1 MIVAILQI
9 VLSHFALS
17 INMGYLSRMN
27 NVVFRKLIL
36 LSLLALILTSS
47 CSYQRFA
54 RKYLAV
60 AKNEAP
66 YDVVIVPG
74 VPYIDSSNSGLI
86 FTARIL
92 WSKYLYDRGITKN
105 IIFSG
110 SAVSTPYYEGRA
122 MKIIADSLGIPSNHT
137 FAEIRAEHSTE
148 NVWYSMKMAQK
159 MGFKRIAVATDP
171 FQTKMLLSFMK
182 KRCGNL
188 PFVPIVYDT
197 VIVDRHKWQ
206 QQLPKAD
213 FKDAY
218 CPNFVP
224 LAKRQPFSERWRGT
238 MGKHINFN
246 E

>member
-1 MIVAILQI
+1 MPKQPLNILR
-9 VLSHFALS
+9 
-17 INMGYLSRMN
+17 NNYYLSGMN
-27 NVVFRKLIL
+27 NLWCGRL
-36 LSLLALILTSS
+36 LLLGAIALLMLNA

-54 RKYLAV
+54 RKYFTIAT
-60 AKNEAP
+60 KETP
-66 YDVVIVPG
+66 YDVIIVPG
-74 VPYIDSSNSGLI
+74 VPYIDSTNSGLI

-105 IIFSG
+105 IIYSG

-122 MKIIADSLGIPSNHT
+122 MKIIADSLGIPSAHT
-137 FAEIRAEHSTE
+137 FAEIKAEHSTE
-148 NVWYSMKMAQK
+148 NIWYGMKMAKK

-182 KRCGNL
+182 RRCDNM
-188 PFVPIVYDT
+188 PFIPIVYDS
-197 VIVDRHKWQ
+197 VIIDRHKWQ

-218 CPNFVP
+218 CPNFVA
-224 LAKRQPFSERWRGT
+224 LAKRQSFGERWRGT
-238 MGKHINFN
+238 MGKHINFT

>member
-1 MIVAILQI
+1 MNKTVISRLFFLSFFAC
-9 VLSHFALS
+9 VLL
-17 INMGYLSRMN
+17 Y
-27 NVVFRKLIL
+27 
-36 LSLLALILTSS
+36 S

-54 RKYLAV
+54 RKYLAI
-60 AKNEAP
+60 AAREAP

-92 WSKYLYDRGITKN
+92 WSKYLFDKGITKN
-105 IIFSG
+105 VIYSG
-110 SAVSTPYYEGRA
+110 AAVSTAYYEGRA
-122 MKIIADSLGIPSNHT
+122 MKIIADSLHIPSEHT

-148 NVWYSMKMAQK
+148 NVWYGMKMAQK

-171 FQTKMLLSFMK
+171 FQTKLLLNFMS
-182 KRCGNL
+182 KRCDNM
-188 PFVPIVYDT
+188 PFIPIVYDS
-197 VIVDRHKWQ
+197 VIRDRHHWQ
-206 QQLPKAD
+206 KQLPKAD

-224 LAKRQPFSERWRGT
+224 LAKRQRFSERFRGT
-238 MGKHINFN
+238 MGKHINYN